1 MLTLLLAGLPWAGI
15 VAFLIHTHRG
25 QDRERFEALVAER
38 EAAAVERR
46 TLLNRIQ
53 APEAARK
60 QAEVE
65 IPKIPDEPPYVP
77 WGDTEAFHRAHA
89 DRYEIVTD

>member
-1 MLTLLLAGLPWAGI
+1 MIYSLLVSLPWAG
-15 VAFLIHTHRG
+15 VLTFVLCLHRS

-60 QAEVE
+60 QAEIE
-65 IPKIPDEPPYVP
+65 IPQIPDEPPFVP
-77 WGDTEAFHRAHA
+77 WDDDTAFHEARGV
-89 DRYEIVTD
+89 EV

>member
-1 MLTLLLAGLPWAGI
+1 MLTLLLAGLPWAGV
-15 VAFLIHTHRG
+15 VAFLIHSHRA

-60 QAEVE
+60 QAEIE
-65 IPKIPDEPPYVP
+65 IPQIPDEPPFVP
-77 WGDTEAFHRAHA
+77 WDDDTAFHEARGV
-89 DRYEIVTD
+89 EV